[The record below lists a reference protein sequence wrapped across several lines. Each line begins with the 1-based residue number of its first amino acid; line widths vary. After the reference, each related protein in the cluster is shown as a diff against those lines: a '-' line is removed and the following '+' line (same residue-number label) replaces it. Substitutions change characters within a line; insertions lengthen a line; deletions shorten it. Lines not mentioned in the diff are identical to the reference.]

1 MIHFKDDDKA
11 EKWAESVYGEY
22 ISLLSEEQ
30 KSEITWYTK
39 SESINRE
46 LRKGYLSE
54 SNKNTVRILDEV
66 INNAPVLDEDII
78 LYRGVDM
85 NFFTDNNCKIG
96 VLKKDKTV
104 DKFRY
109 MLSKRWLNNKNI
121 FDRGFLSTS
130 LTLGCCMNCYVRLKL
145 LVPKGTKMLFIN
157 SLSISAQLEM
167 LIVRGHTIHTLSG
180 TIEKVSFRNIP
191 DYNYILQSAEIV

>member
-1 MIHFKDDDKA
+1 MIHFEDNYKA

-22 ISLLSEEQ
+22 ISLFTEEQ
-30 KSEITWYTK
+30 KREITWYTK
-39 SESINRE
+39 SESLNQE
-46 LRKGYLSE
+46 LRKGYISE
-54 SNKNTVRILDEV
+54 SNKKTVSILDAV
-66 INNAPVLDEDII
+66 ISNAPALEDDII

-96 VLKKDKTV
+96 VLKKDKSV
-104 DKFRY
+104 DKIRY
-109 MLSKRWLNNKNI
+109 MLSKRCLNNKNI

-157 SLSISAQLEM
+157 SLSISEQLEM
-167 LIVRGHTIHTLSG
+167 LIGRGHTIHTLSG
-180 TIEKVSFRNIP
+180 SIEKVSFRNIP
-191 DYNYILQSAEIV
+191 DYNYILQSAKIV